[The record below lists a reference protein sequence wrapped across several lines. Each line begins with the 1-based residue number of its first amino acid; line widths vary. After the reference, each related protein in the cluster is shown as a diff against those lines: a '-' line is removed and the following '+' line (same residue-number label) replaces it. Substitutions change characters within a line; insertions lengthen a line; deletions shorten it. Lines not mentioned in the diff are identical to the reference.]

1 MSAVVRLESIEVR
14 YEDSLALSAT
24 DLEFAPGSFT
34 SLLGP
39 TGCGK
44 STLLNTIAG
53 FVTPTSGRVLMDGVP
68 VTGPGP
74 DRGMVFQ
81 HYALLPWFTARGN
94 VEFALKRFGL
104 PRAERRERALE
115 SLQAVGLADAAEKYP
130 AQLSGGMRQR
140 VALARALAA
149 EPQVLLMDEPF
160 GALDAITR
168 ARMQRLLAQLWQRTR
183 TTVVFVTHDVDE
195 ALALSQ
201 RVVVMAADPGRVIA
215 DHRPAHD
222 PAPDRVAP
230 HPLHAHI
237 VAQLGTDSDS

>member
-1 MSAVVRLESIEVR
+1 MSTLVRLEGVEVR
-14 YEDSLALSAT
+14 YGPSLALTAT
-24 DLEFAPGSFT
+24 ELDFAEGSFT
-34 SLLGP
+34 ALLGP

-44 STLLNTIAG
+44 STLLNAVAG
-53 FVTPTSGRVLMDGVP
+53 FVRPTSGRVLMDGAP

-74 DRGMVFQ
+74 DRGLLFQ

-104 PRAERRERALE
+104 PRARRRARALE
-115 SLQAVGLADAAEKYP
+115 ALDEVGLADAAEKHP

-149 EPQVLLMDEPF
+149 EPRVLLMDEPF

-168 ARMQRLLAQLWQRTR
+168 ARMQRLLTRLWQRTR

-195 ALALSQ
+195 ALALSE
-201 RVVVMAADPGRVIA
+201 RVIVMAANPGRVVA
-215 DHRPAHD
+215 EHRVTD
-222 PAPDRVAP
+222 DTESG
-230 HPLHAHI
+230 LHQRI
-237 VAQLGTDSDS
+237 VAQLDPEQTQSIT

>member
-1 MSAVVRLESIEVR
+1 MSATVVRLDGVEVDHDGR
-14 YEDSLALSAT
+14 PAVAAT
-24 DLEFAPGSFT
+24 DLEFAEGSFT

-53 FVTPTSGRVLMDGVP
+53 FVTPDAGRVLMDGVP

-74 DRGMVFQ
+74 DRGVVFQ

-104 PRAERRERALE
+104 PRAQRRARALDRLAE
-115 SLQAVGLADAAEKYP
+115 VGLADAAEKYP

-149 EPQVLLMDEPF
+149 EPRVLLMDEPF

-168 ARMQRLLAQLWQRTR
+168 VRMQRLLTELWQRTR

-195 ALALSQ
+195 ALALSE
-201 RVVVMAADPGRVIA
+201 RVIVMAAGPGRVVA
-215 DHRPAHD
+215 DHRV
-222 PAPDRVAP
+222 PDDAAKPDLHRRVVT
-230 HPLHAHI
+230 H
-237 VAQLGTDSDS
+237 LGTA

>member
-1 MSAVVRLESIEVR
+1 MSTLVRLDAVTVDYDGR
-14 YEDSLALSAT
+14 RAVTTT
-24 DLEFAPGSFT
+24 DLEFTAGSFT

-44 STLLNTIAG
+44 STLLGTIAG
-53 FVTPTSGRVLMDGVP
+53 FVTPSSGRVLMDGTP

-74 DRGMVFQ
+74 DRGVVFQ

-104 PRAERRERALE
+104 SRAARRVRALE
-115 SLQAVGLADAAEKYP
+115 SLDAVGLADAAEKYP

-149 EPQVLLMDEPF
+149 EPRVLLMDEPF
-160 GALDAITR
+160 GALDALTR
-168 ARMQRLLAQLWQRTR
+168 TRMQRLLARLWQRTG

-195 ALALSQ
+195 ALILSQ
-201 RVVVMAADPGRVIA
+201 RVIVMAADPGRVIA
-215 DHRPAHD
+215 DHRVDEASAALPSTSS
-222 PAPDRVAP
+222 
-230 HPLHAHI
+230 HPLHQRI
-237 VAQLGTDSDS
+237 VAQLGTDL

>member
-1 MSAVVRLESIEVR
+1 MSAFVRLDGIAVDYAGKR
-14 YEDSLALSAT
+14 VVATT
-24 DLEFAPGSFT
+24 DLEFAEGSFT

-44 STLLNTIAG
+44 STLLNTVAG
-53 FVTPTSGRVLMDGVP
+53 FVTPSSGRVLVDGAP

-81 HYALLPWFTARGN
+81 HYALLPWFTAQGN
-94 VEFALKRFGL
+94 VEFALKRFRL

-115 SLQAVGLADAAEKYP
+115 ALDAVGLADGAAKYP

-149 EPQVLLMDEPF
+149 EPRVLLMDEPF

-168 ARMQRLLAQLWQRTR
+168 ARMQRLLAQLWRRTG

-195 ALALSQ
+195 ALVLSQ
-201 RVVVMAADPGRVIA
+201 RVIVMAAGPGRVIA
-215 DHRPAHD
+215 DHPVTDD
-222 PAPDRVAP
+222 PQPDRSMP
-230 HPLHAHI
+230 HPLHARL
-237 VAQLGTDSDS
+237 VGQLGTDS

>member
-1 MSAVVRLESIEVR
+1 MSTLVRLEAVEVR
-14 YEDSLALSAT
+14 YGPSLALTAT
-24 DLEFAPGSFT
+24 ELDFAEGSFT
-34 SLLGP
+34 ALLGP

-44 STLLNTIAG
+44 STLLNAVAG
-53 FVTPTSGRVLMDGVP
+53 FVRPTSGRVLMDGAP

-74 DRGMVFQ
+74 DRGLLFQ

-104 PRAERRERALE
+104 PRARRRARALE
-115 SLQAVGLADAAEKYP
+115 ALDEVGLADAAEKHP

-149 EPQVLLMDEPF
+149 EPRVLLMDEPF

-168 ARMQRLLAQLWQRTR
+168 ARMQRLLTRLWQRTR

-195 ALALSQ
+195 ALTLSE
-201 RVVVMAADPGRVIA
+201 RVIVMAANPGRVVA
-215 DHRPAHD
+215 EHRVTD
-222 PAPDRVAP
+222 DTKSG
-230 HPLHAHI
+230 LHQRI
-237 VAQLGTDSDS
+237 VAQLDPEQTQSIA

>member
-1 MSAVVRLESIEVR
+1 MNAVIRLENVEVCYDGSR
-14 YEDSLALSAT
+14 AVAPT
-24 DLEFAPGSFT
+24 DLEFADGSFT

-44 STLLNTIAG
+44 STLLNAIAG
-53 FVTPTSGRVLMDGVP
+53 FVTPSSGRVLMGGAP

-74 DRGMVFQ
+74 DRGVVFQ

-104 PRAERRERALE
+104 PRKERRERAAE
-115 SLQAVGLADAAEKYP
+115 SLDAVGLADAAEKYP
-130 AQLSGGMRQR
+130 SQLSGGMRQR

-168 ARMQRLLAQLWQRTR
+168 ARMQQLLRELWQRTR

-201 RVVVMAADPGRVIA
+201 RVIVMAAGPGRVIA
-215 DHRPAHD
+215 DHQVADRPE
-222 PAPDRVAP
+222 PQPGEPRL
-230 HPLHAHI
+230 HPLHPRI
-237 VAQLGTDSDS
+237 VAQLGTK

>member
-1 MSAVVRLESIEVR
+1 MTALVRLEGVEVR
-14 YEDSLALSAT
+14 YGRSLALAAT
-24 DLEFAPGSFT
+24 ELDFAQGSFT

-44 STLLNTIAG
+44 STLLNAVAG
-53 FVTPTSGRVLMDGVP
+53 FVPPSSGRVLMDGVP

-74 DRGMVFQ
+74 DRGVVFQ

-104 PRAERRERALE
+104 SRTERRARALE
-115 SLQAVGLADAAEKYP
+115 ALAEVGLADAAEKYP

-149 EPQVLLMDEPF
+149 QPRVLLMDEPF

-168 ARMQRLLAQLWQRTR
+168 ARMQRLLTRLWEHTR
-183 TTVVFVTHDVDE
+183 TTVVFVTHDVAE

-201 RVVVMAADPGRVIA
+201 RVIVMAAGPGRVIA
-215 DHRPAHD
+215 DHRVSD
-222 PAPDRVAP
+222 DSKSD
-230 HPLHAHI
+230 LHHRI
-237 VAQLGTDSDS
+237 VTQLDTE

>member
-1 MSAVVRLESIEVR
+1 MTALVRLEGVEVR
-14 YEDSLALSAT
+14 YGRSLALTAT
-24 DLEFAPGSFT
+24 ELDFAQGSFT

-44 STLLNTIAG
+44 STLLNAVAG
-53 FVTPTSGRVLMDGVP
+53 FVPPSSGRVLMDGVP

-74 DRGMVFQ
+74 DRGVVFQ
-81 HYALLPWFTARGN
+81 HYALLPWFTGRGN

-104 PRAERRERALE
+104 SRTERRARALE
-115 SLQAVGLADAAEKYP
+115 ALAEVGLADAAEKHP

-149 EPQVLLMDEPF
+149 QPRVLLMDEPF

-168 ARMQRLLAQLWQRTR
+168 ARMQRLLTRLWEHTR

-201 RVVVMAADPGRVIA
+201 RVIVMAAGPGRVIA
-215 DHRPAHD
+215 DHRVGDGPKAD
-222 PAPDRVAP
+222 
-230 HPLHAHI
+230 LHHRI
-237 VAQLGTDSDS
+237 VTQLDTE

>member
-1 MSAVVRLESIEVR
+1 MIRLEGVEVR
-14 YEDSLALSAT
+14 YGDALAVAAT
-24 DLEFAPGSFT
+24 DLEFAQGSFT

-44 STLLNTIAG
+44 STLLNVVAG
-53 FVTPTSGRVLMDGVP
+53 FVPPSGGRALMDGAP
-68 VTGPGP
+68 VTGPGS

-104 PRAERRERALE
+104 PRAERRAHALRALDD
-115 SLQAVGLADAAEKYP
+115 VGLADAAEKYP

-149 EPQVLLMDEPF
+149 EPRVLLMDEPF

-168 ARMQRLLAQLWQRTR
+168 RRMQQLLAELWRRTG
-183 TTVVFVTHDVDE
+183 TTVVLVTHDVDE
-195 ALALSQ
+195 ALVLSQ
-201 RVVVMAADPGRVIA
+201 RIVVMAAGPGRVIA
-215 DHRPAHD
+215 DHRMDDGTASPED
-222 PAPDRVAP
+222 TRPR
-230 HPLHAHI
+230 I
-237 VAQLGTDSDS
+237 VAQLDTEPR

>member
-1 MSAVVRLESIEVR
+1 MTALVRLEGVEVR
-14 YEDSLALSAT
+14 YGRSLALT
-24 DLEFAPGSFT
+24 TTELDFAQGSFT
-34 SLLGP
+34 ALLGP

-44 STLLNTIAG
+44 STLLNAVAG
-53 FVTPTSGRVLMDGVP
+53 FVPPSSGRVLMDGVP

-74 DRGMVFQ
+74 DRGVVFQ

-104 PRAERRERALE
+104 SRTERRARALE
-115 SLQAVGLADAAEKYP
+115 ALAEVGLAEAAEKHP

-149 EPQVLLMDEPF
+149 QPRVLLMDEPF

-168 ARMQRLLAQLWQRTR
+168 ARMQRLLTRLWEHTR

-201 RVVVMAADPGRVIA
+201 RVIVMAAGPGRVIA
-215 DHRPAHD
+215 DHRVGDGPKSD
-222 PAPDRVAP
+222 
-230 HPLHAHI
+230 LHHRI
-237 VAQLGTDSDS
+237 VTQLDTE

>member
-1 MSAVVRLESIEVR
+1 MSTLVQLDGIEVDHDGKR
-14 YEDSLALSAT
+14 AVATT
-24 DLEFAPGSFT
+24 DLEFPEGSFT

-53 FVTPTSGRVLMDGVP
+53 FVTPSSGRVLMDGAP

-115 SLQAVGLADAAEKYP
+115 SLDAVGLADAAEKYP
-130 AQLSGGMRQR
+130 TQLSGGMRQR

-149 EPQVLLMDEPF
+149 EPRVLLMDEPF

-168 ARMQRLLAQLWQRTR
+168 ARMQRLLTQLWQRTC
-183 TTVVFVTHDVDE
+183 TTVVFVTHDVAE

-215 DHRPAHD
+215 DHRLADD
-222 PAPDRVAP
+222 PASDRTAP
-230 HPLHAHI
+230 HPLHARI
-237 VAQLGTDSDS
+237 VAQLGTDS

>member
-1 MSAVVRLESIEVR
+1 MTALVRLEGVEVR
-14 YEDSLALSAT
+14 YGRSLALTAT
-24 DLEFAPGSFT
+24 ELDFAQGSFT

-44 STLLNTIAG
+44 STLLNAVAG
-53 FVTPTSGRVLMDGVP
+53 FVPPSSGRVLMDGVP

-74 DRGMVFQ
+74 DRGVVFQ

-104 PRAERRERALE
+104 SRTERRARALE
-115 SLQAVGLADAAEKYP
+115 ALAEVGLADAAEKHP

-149 EPQVLLMDEPF
+149 QPRVLLMDEPF

-168 ARMQRLLAQLWQRTR
+168 ARMQRLLTRLWEHTR

-201 RVVVMAADPGRVIA
+201 RVIVMAAGPGRVIA
-215 DHRPAHD
+215 DHRVGDGPKSD
-222 PAPDRVAP
+222 
-230 HPLHAHI
+230 LHHRI
-237 VAQLGTDSDS
+237 VTQLDTE

>member
-1 MSAVVRLESIEVR
+1 MSDLVRLEGVEVR
-14 YEDSLALSAT
+14 YGNSLALAAT
-24 DLEFAPGSFT
+24 ELDFAEGSFT

-53 FVTPTSGRVLMDGVP
+53 FVTPSSGRVLMDGVP

-74 DRGMVFQ
+74 DRGVVFQ

-104 PRAERRERALE
+104 SRAERRARALE
-115 SLQAVGLADAAEKYP
+115 SLAGVGLADAAGKYP

-149 EPQVLLMDEPF
+149 EPRILLMDEPF

-168 ARMQRLLAQLWQRTR
+168 VRMQRLLTELWQRTR

-201 RVVVMAADPGRVIA
+201 RVIVMAADPGSVIA
-215 DHRPAHD
+215 DHEVTDD
-222 PAPDRVAP
+222 PAASG
-230 HPLHAHI
+230 LHSRI
-237 VAQLGTDSDS
+237 VTQLGTD

>member
-1 MSAVVRLESIEVR
+1 MTALVRLEGVEVR
-14 YEDSLALSAT
+14 YGRSLALTAT
-24 DLEFAPGSFT
+24 ELDFAQGSFT
-34 SLLGP
+34 ALLGP

-44 STLLNTIAG
+44 STLLNAVAG
-53 FVTPTSGRVLMDGVP
+53 FVPPSSGRVLMDGVP

-74 DRGMVFQ
+74 DRGVVFQ

-104 PRAERRERALE
+104 SRTERRARALE
-115 SLQAVGLADAAEKYP
+115 ALAEVGLADAAEKHP

-149 EPQVLLMDEPF
+149 QPRVLLMDEPF

-168 ARMQRLLAQLWQRTR
+168 ARMQRLLTRLWEHTR

-201 RVVVMAADPGRVIA
+201 RVIVMAAGPGRVIA
-215 DHRPAHD
+215 DHRVGDGPKSD
-222 PAPDRVAP
+222 
-230 HPLHAHI
+230 LHHRI
-237 VAQLGTDSDS
+237 VTQLDTE

>member
-1 MSAVVRLESIEVR
+1 MIRLEGVEVR
-14 YEDSLALSAT
+14 YGDALAVAAT
-24 DLEFAPGSFT
+24 DLEFSEGSFT

-44 STLLNTIAG
+44 STLLNVVAG
-53 FVTPTSGRVLMDGVP
+53 FVPPSGGRVLMDDAP

-74 DRGMVFQ
+74 ERGVVFQ

-104 PRAERRERALE
+104 PRAERRDRALAA
-115 SLQAVGLADAAEKYP
+115 LDDVGLADAAEKHP

-168 ARMQRLLAQLWQRTR
+168 RRMQQLLAELWQRTG

-201 RVVVMAADPGRVIA
+201 RIVVMAAGPGRVIA
-215 DHRPAHD
+215 DHPLGGTSRPD
-222 PAPDRVAP
+222 LLPR
-230 HPLHAHI
+230 I
-237 VAQLGTDSDS
+237 VAQLDAAVGLGTGSE

>member
-1 MSAVVRLESIEVR
+1 MIRLEGVEVR
-14 YEDSLALSAT
+14 YGGALAVETT
-24 DLEFAPGSFT
+24 DLEFAEGSFT

-44 STLLNTIAG
+44 STLLNVVAG
-53 FVTPTSGRVLMDGVP
+53 FVPPSAGRALMDGVP
-68 VTGPGP
+68 VIGPGP
-74 DRGMVFQ
+74 DRGVVFQ

-104 PRAERRERALE
+104 SRAERRARALRH
-115 SLQAVGLADAAEKYP
+115 LDDVGLAAAAEKYP

-149 EPQVLLMDEPF
+149 EPRVLLMDEPF

-168 ARMQRLLAQLWQRTR
+168 RRMQQLLSELWQRTG

-201 RVVVMAADPGRVIA
+201 RIIVMAAGPGRVTA
-215 DHRPAHD
+215 DHRLDGTSQSDLLP
-222 PAPDRVAP
+222 R
-230 HPLHAHI
+230 I
-237 VAQLGTDSDS
+237 VAQLDAGADHGVGPDAE